1 MNVVFLLVTTAISA
15 GADPAPIQPAYP
27 PAVVAPA
34 PASDCGCGGGC
45 GCGCAQAWHVKPSFF
60 DRFRRSK
67 KSDCCDSCG
76 AAPAPTSCCA
86 PAPSCTHA
94 SCDTCGD
101 SCCGKSG
108 IFSRFSGLFSRKSK
122 GCCDTGCDS
131 CGCGGG
137 VGGDVIGAPIA
148 PAPIQQQQPEQ
159 LKKMPKG
166 DNDKK
171 KIEAPLPNPKPLT
184 IETEGRN
191 PFELDRR
198 YEKRAGR
205 AADCSKVTGQLY
217 FAHADGGVWVL
228 RYASLS
234 TEDSYGGSV
243 VLARDRS
250 MNGFREGDLVTV
262 EGQVL
267 QAKWSRHLGGALYQI
282 RTISLVDRPRQ

>member
-15 GADPAPIQPAYP
+15 GADPAPIQPANP
-27 PAVVAPA
+27 PAVMAPA

-45 GCGCAQAWHVKPSFF
+45 ASAWHEKPSFF

-67 KSDCCDSCG
+67 KSDCCDSCSP
-76 AAPAPTSCCA
+76 APAPCCA
-86 PAPSCTHA
+86 PAPAPTCKHEACES
-94 SCDTCGD
+94 CGD
-101 SCCGKSG
+101 SCCGKSS
-108 IFSRFSGLFSRKSK
+108 IFSRFGGLFSRKSH
-122 GCCDTGCDS
+122 GCCDSGCES

-137 VGGDVIGAPIA
+137 DVITA
-148 PAPIQQQQPEQ
+148 PAAVTPTQQPEQ

-166 DNDKK
+166 ENDKK

-184 IETEGRN
+184 NIETEGRN

-198 YEKRAGR
+198 YQQRAGR

-243 VLARDRS
+243 ILARDRS

-282 RTISLVDRPRQ
+282 RTISLVDRPQP